1 MDSFS
6 LTSTSPTQTGRI
18 AAVVAHRLVPGDAVL
33 LTGDLAAG
41 KTTFVKGVAAALGST
56 DLVTSPTFTLAQ
68 FYKAGPCAILHID
81 TYRLADLAEYGDLS
95 LEEYVDEAITL
106 VEWGDLVASRFPDHL
121 AISLRPAP
129 DAVEARVLA
138 FSSSSDRWTSEFA
151 GMRDEMLVGIA

>member
-6 LTSTSPTQTGRI
+6 LTSTSPAQTGRI
-18 AAVVAHRLVPGDAVL
+18 AEVVAHRLFPGDAVL
-33 LTGDLAAG
+33 LSGDLAAG

-68 FYKAGPCAILHID
+68 FYRAGPRSILHID

-106 VEWGDLVASRFPDHL
+106 VEWGDLVASRFPEHL
-121 AISLRPAP
+121 AISFRPAP
-129 DAVEARVLA
+129 DAVEARALA
-138 FSSSSDRWTSEFA
+138 FSSSSERWTSEFA
-151 GMRDEMLVGIA
+151 GMRDEMLGGIA